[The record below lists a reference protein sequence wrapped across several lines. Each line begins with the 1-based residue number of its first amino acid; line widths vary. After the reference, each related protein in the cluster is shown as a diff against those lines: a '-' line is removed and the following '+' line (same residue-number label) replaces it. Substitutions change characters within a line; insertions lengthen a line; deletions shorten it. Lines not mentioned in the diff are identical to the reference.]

1 MHIKKIIQ
9 YFLILF
15 CSLFIIGIILC
26 NFKPIAVSIIS
37 DSFVFAF
44 IMTFLLPFMVWL
56 ILLLFMAIGLR
67 IELE

>member
-26 NFKPIAVSIIS
+26 NFKPIEVSIIA
-37 DSFVFAF
+37 DSFLFAF
-44 IMTFLLPFMVWL
+44 MMTFYLPIFLWF

-67 IELE
+67 IEIE